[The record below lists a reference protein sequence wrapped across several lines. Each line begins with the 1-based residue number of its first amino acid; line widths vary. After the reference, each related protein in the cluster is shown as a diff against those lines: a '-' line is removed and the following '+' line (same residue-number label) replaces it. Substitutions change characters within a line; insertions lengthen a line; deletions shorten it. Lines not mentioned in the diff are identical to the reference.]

1 MKKVLIPALALTMA
15 LSFAGC
21 SKSEKTG
28 STAETKETVKTD
40 YDVVVIGAG
49 GAGLTAAITAAEN
62 GASVVVVE
70 KMAAIGGNTALSG
83 GEMAAPGNW
92 LQQKEGIEDSTDKFY
107 EDVMKGGD
115 YKANPE
121 LVRVLADNALSAAE
135 WLRDDIKVDFE
146 DKMMFFGG
154 HSVMRSLVPH
164 NESGVE
170 IIQKLK
176 AKADELGITVLTN
189 TKATE

>member
-70 KMAAIGGNTALSG
+70 KMAAIGGNTAL
-83 GEMAAPGNW
+83 
-92 LQQKEGIEDSTDKFY
+92 
-107 EDVMKGGD
+107 
-115 YKANPE
+115 
-121 LVRVLADNALSAAE
+121 
-135 WLRDDIKVDFE
+135 
-146 DKMMFFGG
+146 
-154 HSVMRSLVPH
+154 
-164 NESGVE
+164 
-170 IIQKLK
+170 
-176 AKADELGITVLTN
+176 
-189 TKATE
+189 